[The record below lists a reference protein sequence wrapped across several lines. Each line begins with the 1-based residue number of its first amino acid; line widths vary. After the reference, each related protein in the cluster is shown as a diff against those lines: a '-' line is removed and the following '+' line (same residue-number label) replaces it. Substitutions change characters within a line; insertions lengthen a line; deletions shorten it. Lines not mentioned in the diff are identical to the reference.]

1 VTSDYGIDDAA
12 LEQRIAE
19 LGDDEFDRLVE
30 RTRPPTLGDHI
41 DPVAELNKV
50 SLQGLS
56 YRELREH
63 IARKSAA
70 SRELTHRR
78 ANGGGPPANAN

>member
-1 VTSDYGIDDAA
+1 MTTSDYGINDAA

-19 LGDDEFDRLVE
+19 LGDDEFNRLVG
-30 RTRPPTLGDHI
+30 RTRPPRISDMSH
-41 DPVAELNKV
+41 
-50 SLQGLS
+50 
-56 YRELREH
+56 RELREQ